1 MDKRLKGRH
10 TRVVAP
16 AMWSA
21 DRATRMVL
29 MEDMLL
35 VLFGDV
41 RIVMKIW
48 CSSEE
53 DRVLR

>member
-1 MDKRLKGRH
+1 LEGRH

-16 AMWSA
+16 VMEST

-48 CSSEE
+48 CSSEP
-53 DRVLR
+53 DQVLR